1 MNNNNN
7 NNNNNNFSLEKKQL
21 EKLIETNLHLE
32 KEFIIFKNNIDNNMT
47 NLIKNIDLLS
57 KNIEK
62 LNDFDKSLI
71 KITHALKTSQDKIQN
86 LEKNMNYI
94 TKLFITTIIVAI
106 LNFFF
111 SYSIPARN
119 DINQESRDSK
129 IIDKKIN

>member
-7 NNNNNNFSLEKKQL
+7 NNKNNNFSLEKKQL
-21 EKLIETNLHLE
+21 EKLIDTNLHFE
-32 KEFIIFKNNIDNNMT
+32 KEFIVFKNNIDNNIT

-62 LNDFDKSLI
+62 LNDFDKNLI
-71 KITHALKTSQDKIQN
+71 KITHELKTNQDKIQN

-111 SYSIPARN
+111 SYSIPTRN
-119 DINQESRDSK
+119 DIYQEDRSNK
-129 IIDKKIN
+129 ITEKK

>member
-7 NNNNNNFSLEKKQL
+7 NNKNNNFSLEKKQL
-21 EKLIETNLHLE
+21 EKLIETNLHFE
-32 KEFIIFKNNIDNNMT
+32 KEFIVFKNNIDNNIT

-62 LNDFDKSLI
+62 LNDFDKNLI
-71 KITHALKTSQDKIQN
+71 KINHELKTNQDKIQN

-119 DINQESRDSK
+119 DIYQEDRNNK
-129 IIDKKIN
+129 IIEKK

>member
-7 NNNNNNFSLEKKQL
+7 NNKNNNFSLEKKQL
-21 EKLIETNLHLE
+21 EKLIETNLHFE
-32 KEFIIFKNNIDNNMT
+32 KEFIVFKNNIDNNIT

-62 LNDFDKSLI
+62 LNDFDKNLI
-71 KITHALKTSQDKIQN
+71 KINHELKTNQDKIQN

-111 SYSIPARN
+111 NYSIPARN
-119 DINQESRDSK
+119 DIYQEDRGNK
-129 IIDKKIN
+129 IIEKK

>member
-1 MNNNNN
+1 MNNN

-32 KEFIIFKNNIDNNMT
+32 KEFIIFKNNIDNNMI

-62 LNDFDKSLI
+62 LNEFDKCLI
-71 KITHALKTSQDKIQN
+71 KTTHELKTSQDKIQN

-111 SYSIPARN
+111 SYSIPSRH
-119 DINQESRDSK
+119 DINQESRDNR